1 MALWSQIKGSSF
13 SRPSQLLNFNLYFMD
28 VSFHIS
34 NNSDVH
40 VGDTLKVHMV
50 PHLEGEW
57 NHKKFYRDEQV
68 EVG

>member
-1 MALWSQIKGSSF
+1 
-13 SRPSQLLNFNLYFMD
+13 MD
-28 VSFHIS
+28 VSFHIN

-57 NHKKFYRDEQV
+57 NHKKFYLDEQV